1 MSTKRGVGISKLGR
15 PAGIGA
21 DDRDSVRGEV
31 EPPREPDRDRDD
43 EQRSGQLRH
52 QDRSPNN
59 VISAV
64 TPTATVAP
72 LTSSISVITS
82 HS

>member
-15 PAGIGA
+15 PAGIGPTTA
-21 DDRDSVRGEV
+21 IPCAAKSNPHESPIATATTSSAAGSFGIRN
-31 EPPREPDRDRDD
+31 
-43 EQRSGQLRH
+43 
-52 QDRSPNN
+52 RSPNN
-59 VISAV
+59 AISAV
-64 TPTATVAP
+64 TLTATVAP